1 MNNINVITPL
11 VNTTNSECFIYII
24 HYLDTGEILKLA
36 PEAIESCM
44 NPGVFNIKPVSY
56 HEDDT
61 LINISNDNCSV
72 DLSKEDI
79 LLGKIEIITEEFKPE
94 IYRKQGM
101 CTTCTNCGQCSY

>member
-1 MNNINVITPL
+1 MEIDNISFIIRYTDSGEVIVIEPT
-11 VNTTNSECFIYII
+11 S
-24 HYLDTGEILKLA
+24 
-36 PEAIESCM
+36 IESCM

-56 HEDDT
+56 YEDDT
-61 LINISNDNCSV
+61 IICISNDNCSV

-79 LLGKIEIITEEFKPE
+79 LLGKVEIRDKEFKPE

>member
-1 MNNINVITPL
+1 MDH
-11 VNTTNSECFIYII
+11 NSEKLQKHNGFFEEKTYII
-24 HYLDTGEILKLA
+24 HYCETNEVLRVEPRA
-36 PEAIESCM
+36 VESCM

-56 HEDDT
+56 YEDN
-61 LINISNDNCSV
+61 IFIHISNDNCSV

-94 IYRKQGM
+94 IYRKHGM